1 MKREASALLLALAVL
16 GCTTVPPANPPQATS
31 NETAIRLLEEQERL
45 GVLTRDI
52 AVLEQVWSEELIVN
66 APSNQV
72 SSDRKIVLNL
82 VRQGKI
88 HYSLFERRIEQ
99 LHINGDIAIVMGG
112 ETVQAS
118 GNTSQARQMSQRRF
132 THVWKK
138 EAGAWR
144 LVARHANIIP
154 GP

>member
-1 MKREASALLLALAVL
+1 MKREASALLLAMAVL
-16 GCTTVPPANPPQATS
+16 GCTTVPQANLPQATS
-31 NETAIRLLEEQERL
+31 DETAIRRLEEQERL
-45 GVLTRDI
+45 GVLNRDI
-52 AVLEQVWSEELIVN
+52 AVLEQMWSEQLIVN

-88 HYSLFERRIEQ
+88 HYSLFDRRIEQ
-99 LHINGDIAIVMGG
+99 LRIDGDIAIVMGG
-112 ETVQAS
+112 ETVQTS
-118 GNTSQARQMSQRRF
+118 GNTSPAGQTSQRRF

-154 GP
+154 GS

>member
-16 GCTTVPPANPPQATS
+16 GCSTFPPANPLQAAS
-31 NETAIRLLEEQERL
+31 DETAIRLLEEQERL
-45 GVLTRDI
+45 GVLNRDV
-52 AVLEQVWSEELIVN
+52 AVLEQVLSEHLIVN

-72 SSDRKIVLNL
+72 SSDRKVVLNL

-88 HYSLFERRIEQ
+88 HYSLFERRIER
-99 LHINGDIAIVMGG
+99 LRIDGDIAFVMGG
-112 ETVQAS
+112 ETVQPI
-118 GNTSQARQMSQRRF
+118 GNASQASQRRF

>member
-1 MKREASALLLALAVL
+1 MPREASALLLAMAVL
-16 GCTTVPPANPPQATS
+16 GCTTVPQANLPQATS
-31 NETAIRLLEEQERL
+31 DETAIRRLEEQERL
-45 GVLTRDI
+45 GVLNRDI
-52 AVLEQVWSEELIVN
+52 AVLEQMWSEQLIVN

-88 HYSLFERRIEQ
+88 HYSLFDRRIEQ
-99 LHINGDIAIVMGG
+99 LRIDGDIAIVMGG

-118 GNTSQARQMSQRRF
+118 GNTSQAGQTSQRRF

-154 GP
+154 GS